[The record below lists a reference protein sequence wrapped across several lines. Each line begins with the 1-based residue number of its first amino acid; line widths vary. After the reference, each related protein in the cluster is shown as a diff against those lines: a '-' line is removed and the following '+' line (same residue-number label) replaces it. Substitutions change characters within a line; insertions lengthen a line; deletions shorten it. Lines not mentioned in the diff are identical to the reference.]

1 MVGSQQN
8 AIIKKRLKKANTN
21 KIVGKLTYS
30 PQKHKQQYTKKLRK
44 TLQSKTINP
53 SIVSTPPI
61 SLKFGSINI
70 NGLDLEAGW
79 AIEQFLNKKKFDVSL
94 NTEKMKEQN
103 VTINLSY

>member
-30 PQKHKQQYTKKLRK
+30 PQKHKQQCTKKLRK

-53 SIVSTPPI
+53 SIVSTPPV